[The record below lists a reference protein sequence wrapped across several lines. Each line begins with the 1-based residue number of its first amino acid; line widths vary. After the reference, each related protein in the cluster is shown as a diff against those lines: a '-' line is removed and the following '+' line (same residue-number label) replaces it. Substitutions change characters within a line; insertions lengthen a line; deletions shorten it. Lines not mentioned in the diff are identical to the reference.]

1 MGRKIFW
8 PIGRD
13 QRAVRPSR
21 NRMAI
26 TIAAFMLM
34 AGVLAAVP
42 LTVMALGT
50 AKGKPAGHPGSISGN
65 VHAPRPTAWTAVFD
79 DRFSGRAG
87 SPVDPKWVYD
97 IGTGYDGAEC
107 PASWGTGEAESAT
120 RSAANV
126 SEDGHGHLLIRP
138 VKLGGRWTSGRIE
151 TASTFAAPP
160 GGEMEVIASIE
171 QPSPS
176 SGLGY
181 WPAFWM
187 LGAGFRASGAGT
199 SGTMTCPKWP
209 SVGEIDVLE
218 DVNALSQHSGTLHC
232 GIDPGGPCH
241 EPGGLTSGL
250 QPCSGCL
257 VGFHTY
263 LIIVNRTRAG
273 DESITWY
280 LDGRAYHT
288 VTEAQVGART
298 WQAAVD
304 HGFFLIL
311 DLAIGGG
318 YPDGVCGC
326 TTPIASTSSGAGM
339 RVGYVAVYVHRS

>member
-1 MGRKIFW
+1 MGRKVLW
-8 PIGRD
+8 PIGRS
-13 QRAVRPSR
+13 QRAVPPSR
-21 NRMAI
+21 IRVAI
-26 TIAAFMLM
+26 TIAAFMLV
-34 AGVLAAVP
+34 AGVLAAVL
-42 LTVMALGT
+42 LTVMASGSG
-50 AKGKPAGHPGSISGN
+50 KGASSGHPGSASN
-65 VHAPRPTAWTAVFD
+65 SAHAPGPAGWTAVFS
-79 DRFSGRAG
+79 DRFGGRAG
-87 SPVDPKWVYD
+87 SRVDSKWVYD
-97 IGTGYDGAEC
+97 IGTGYNGAGC
-107 PASWGTGEAESAT
+107 PPNWGTGEVESAT
-120 RSAANV
+120 RSTPNV

-138 VKLGGRWTSGRIE
+138 VKSGGRWTSGRIE
-151 TASTFAAPP
+151 TASTFAAPA
-160 GGEMEVIASIE
+160 GGQMKVIASIK
-171 QPSPS
+171 QPSPP

-199 SGTMTCPKWP
+199 SGTMACQRWP

-232 GIDPGGPCH
+232 GTDPSGPCH
-241 EPGGLTSGL
+241 EPDGLTSHL
-250 QPCSGCL
+250 QPCPGCQA
-257 VGFHTY
+257 VYHTY
-263 LIIVNRTRAG
+263 SVIVNRTRAG

-304 HGFFLIL
+304 HGFFLIV

-326 TTPIASTSSGAGM
+326 ATPTASTSSGGAM
-339 RVGYVAVYVHRS
+339 RVGYVAVYVHRT